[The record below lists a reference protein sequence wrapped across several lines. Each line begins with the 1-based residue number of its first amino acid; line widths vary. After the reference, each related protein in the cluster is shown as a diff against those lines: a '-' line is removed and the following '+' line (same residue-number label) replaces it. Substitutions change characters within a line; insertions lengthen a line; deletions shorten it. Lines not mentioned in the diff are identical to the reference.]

1 MWIKTYDG
9 NLINV
14 DKLASIEKFGS
25 LRSDEIVTYC
35 LYGTAIINFLG
46 DYASDKNAICIFKFS
61 DTNKKKVE
69 YIYNHVVKKI
79 IDSFSHNKGFICIPS
94 LIDKYSKEFDAFEE
108 G

>member
-25 LRSDEIVTYC
+25 LRSDGIVTYC

-46 DYASDKNAICIFKFS
+46 DYASDKTQFVFLNFQIQIKRKLNTF
-61 DTNKKKVE
+61 
-69 YIYNHVVKKI
+69 I
-79 IDSFSHNKGFICIPS
+79 IM
-94 LIDKYSKEFDAFEE
+94 
-108 G
+108 